1 MLIFFLLLISFFES
15 GSVVMIF
22 VLCRFG
28 MELGSNYTIL
38 LRLQSSLLNIGGHNV
53 GHVELLV
60 REILLLMVNTSR
72 ILVNRLT
79 FLLSLIPVG

>member
-38 LRLQSSLLNIGGHNV
+38 LCLQSSLLNIGGHNG

-79 FLLSLIPVG
+79 FLLSLIPMG